1 MLGESCSEA
10 CMLWLEHSYFFFNM
24 LCLLNE
30 NFVGL
35 HLQNLCLY
43 RHATSRLRTLQDEVA
58 KRRLK
63 MSYLKESPNLA
74 TCILLTVKYYFWY
87 NASKHENFSRETAHR
102 KFHKRRSWTW
112 HIKCSKDYLWKFSK
126 KPWRSIRS
134 KTFFSFWFCDH
145 NNYSYSR
152 PYLMWHS
159 NTF

>member
-1 MLGESCSEA
+1 MQRSMHVVAGTF
-10 CMLWLEHSYFFFNM
+10 FFFNM

-74 TCILLTVKYYFWY
+74 TCILLTVKYYF
-87 NASKHENFSRETAHR
+87 
-102 KFHKRRSWTW
+102 
-112 HIKCSKDYLWKFSK
+112 
-126 KPWRSIRS
+126 
-134 KTFFSFWFCDH
+134 
-145 NNYSYSR
+145 
-152 PYLMWHS
+152 
-159 NTF
+159 

>member
-1 MLGESCSEA
+1 MLGQYCHVNEKLKKKKKKQLLSNDLSRVSKALRSRRLTTYLRVSLFRVLQIQRTQCQESRAAKHA
-10 CMLWLEHSYFFFNM
+10 CCGWNIPIFLFNM

-74 TCILLTVKYYFWY
+74 TCILLTVKYYF
-87 NASKHENFSRETAHR
+87 
-102 KFHKRRSWTW
+102 
-112 HIKCSKDYLWKFSK
+112 
-126 KPWRSIRS
+126 
-134 KTFFSFWFCDH
+134 
-145 NNYSYSR
+145 
-152 PYLMWHS
+152 
-159 NTF
+159 